1 MHSNASIVTVAGL
14 LFLGCGGAPAEHST
28 ASTSSALTCGSEPH
42 ANGDGTVTMVGCA
55 WEQQYANILAHGSA
69 LPPGESVI
77 GSDGTMAASA
87 TRTCGDWIQGSDPL
101 GVVVFV
107 NRTTGEVRS
116 HGSVHAGFATSS
128 LQGGLPAPVSV
139 R

>member
-1 MHSNASIVTVAGL
+1 MHLKTSMITTAGL
-14 LFLGCGGAPAEHST
+14 LFLGCGGAPAGQSP
-28 ASTSSALTCGSEPH
+28 ASTSAALTCGAEPH
-42 ANGDGTVTMVGCA
+42 ANGDGTVTMAGCA
-55 WEQQYANILAHGSA
+55 WEQQYANIQAHGSA
-69 LPPGESVI
+69 LPSGESVI
-77 GSDGTMAASA
+77 GSDGTTAASA
-87 TRTCGDWIQGSDPL
+87 TRTCGDWVQGSDPS

-128 LQGGLPAPVSV
+128 LQGGLPAPVAV

>member
-87 TRTCGDWIQGSDPL
+87 TRTCGDWIQGSDPS

-128 LQGGLPAPVSV
+128 LQGGLPAPVAV